1 MSEGNAIDALFRGMF
16 DAKAS
21 RLAELLQAIYRS
33 SKREIH
39 LAPKNS

>member
-21 RLAELLQAIYRS
+21 DLHLCRRS
-33 SKREIH
+33 SVKTAIWSR
-39 LAPKNS
+39 